1 MFQNGYVWLCQSLRD
16 WGTPRLFNVAF
27 TTIIHISAYLCN
39 FEKSM
44 AISANDANSMAI
56 FGVFPIKYY

>member
-1 MFQNGYVWLCQSLRD
+1 MYGY
-16 WGTPRLFNVAF
+16 G
-27 TTIIHISAYLCN
+27 YLCN

-56 FGVFPIKYY
+56 FRVFSRINVNYEMAQ